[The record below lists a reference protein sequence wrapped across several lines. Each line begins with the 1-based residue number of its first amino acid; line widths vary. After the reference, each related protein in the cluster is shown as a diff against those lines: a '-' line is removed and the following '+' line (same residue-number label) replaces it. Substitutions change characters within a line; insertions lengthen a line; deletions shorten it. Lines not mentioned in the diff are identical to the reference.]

1 MKEVYDKIAASF
13 DKLAKCYRELS
24 NWDITGD
31 NEINSDKIVNQS
43 EDVTIEK
50 IRAVLSEKSKIGKTK
65 EVKELLS
72 KFGAKKLSQVKEE
85 DFTTLMLE
93 SQKL

>member
-1 MKEVYDKIAASF
+1 MKEVYDKIATSF

-31 NEINSDKIVNQS
+31 NEINSDKTVNQS
-43 EDVTIEK
+43 EVVTIEK

-65 EVKELLS
+65 EVKALLS

-85 DFTTLMLE
+85 DFTALMLE